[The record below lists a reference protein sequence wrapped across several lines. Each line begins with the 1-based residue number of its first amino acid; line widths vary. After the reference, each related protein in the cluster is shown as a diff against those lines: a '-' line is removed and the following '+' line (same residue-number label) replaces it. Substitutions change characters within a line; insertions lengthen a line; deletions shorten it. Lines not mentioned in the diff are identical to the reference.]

1 MFPKRRLVMEKLYL
15 YTAIFM
21 AIMIVCW
28 IVETIYL
35 HRTKHDN
42 HPSKYV
48 NEIFYEE
55 IMKQED

>member
-1 MFPKRRLVMEKLYL
+1 MEKLYL

-28 IVETIYL
+28 IAETIYL